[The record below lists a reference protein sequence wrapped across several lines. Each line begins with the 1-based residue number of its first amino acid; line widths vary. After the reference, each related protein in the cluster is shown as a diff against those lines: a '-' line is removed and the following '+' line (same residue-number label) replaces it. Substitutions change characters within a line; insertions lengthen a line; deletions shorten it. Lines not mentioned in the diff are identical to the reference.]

1 MAYLHMYR
9 SRFKAFASNTP
20 LRPALSPSAAVRNPS
35 SRRERLQVTP
45 ATVGPSTSSYRHR
58 SAVMPLQD
66 LQPTP
71 LPGQL
76 ARPPAALPTFSSSRL
91 RRELTPT
98 RDRRADV
105 APVAHDQIGR
115 RVEPASVALPPSS
128 SSSASAAGRSRTS
141 SSAARSESDT
151 GHRSVAAER
160 GEDTRH
166 WPESH
171 APAPAPALKRRKSE
185 FEEGILREMRER
197 LAAAGLGD
205 RFASRNHGV

>member
-45 ATVGPSTSSYRHR
+45 ATVRPSVSSYRHR
-58 SAVMPLQD
+58 SADKPVQD
-66 LQPTP
+66 LHSTL

-76 ARPPAALPTFSSSRL
+76 ARSPAALPSFSSSGL

-98 RDRRADV
+98 RNMSADV
-105 APVAHDQIGR
+105 APVSHSQTGR
-115 RVEPASVALPPSS
+115 SVEPASVALPPSS

-141 SSAARSESDT
+141 SSAARSDSDT
-151 GHRSVAAER
+151 GHRSLAAER

-166 WPESH
+166 GPESQ
-171 APAPAPALKRRKSE
+171 APAPGHKRRKSE

-205 RFASRNHGV
+205 RFASKNHGI